1 VKDPKDMTAAD
12 HLQAQIESQN
22 EMIREKQKQM
32 LNFIQPKTV
41 GTSSNPSVELDIP
54 INKTAG
60 ETVTGGANYVIHKV
74 NPNETLDRICL
85 VYNVSKHLI

>member
-22 EMIREKQKQM
+22 EMNREKQKQM

-41 GTSSNPSVELDIP
+41 VDTSSKPSVEVDIP
-54 INKTAG
+54 VNNP
-60 ETVTGGANYVIHKV
+60 TG
-74 NPNETLDRICL
+74 
-85 VYNVSKHLI
+85 

>member
-1 VKDPKDMTAAD
+1 MTAAD

-22 EMIREKQKQM
+22 EMNREKQKQM

-41 GTSSNPSVELDIP
+41 VDTSSKPSVEVDIP
-54 INKTAG
+54 VNNPTG
-60 ETVTGGANYVIHKV
+60 QTVTGGANYVIHKV

-85 VYNVSKHLI
+85 IYNVSKQLI